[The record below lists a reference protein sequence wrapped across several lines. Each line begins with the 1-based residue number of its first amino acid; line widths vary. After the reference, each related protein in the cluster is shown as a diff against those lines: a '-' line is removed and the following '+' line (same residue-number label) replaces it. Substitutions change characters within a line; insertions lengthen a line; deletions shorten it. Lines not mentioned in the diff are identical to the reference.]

1 MREILF
7 VASASD
13 FTEADLPDP
22 LKLQVGLADRAVCWS
37 APQVRSASGWR
48 LP

>member
-13 FTEADLPDP
+13 FIEPSLPDT
-22 LKLQVGLADRAVCWS
+22 LKFQVGFASVATCRSD
-37 APQVRSASGWR
+37 PQVRSARGRSP
-48 LP
+48 L